1 MVENNPHKISTM
13 GTGGS
18 LAAITDGSDFPHS
31 GLIKGLS
38 QMARQNIVVKNN
50 SNDFDITQS
59 TANGGTITV
68 SAGTYLRDGKKYV
81 AQYKTGTTAAVFTFN
96 ASELSNAVDKGYHL
110 VVVDVNNFILVRKPT
125 VLNKV
130 PDYTSGD
137 TIIAVFEYASTS
149 SSGAMNIQYLT
160 TDKTENSVSIAYK
173 NSNAYTEVSAITGTN
188 AGLFISGIGAT
199 GAAAA
204 ADDKV
209 IIQDTSAS
217 DVIKTVTAQAIANL
231 APQGDITGV
240 TAGTGLTGTNLT
252 GPVPTLNVGGLTVAE
267 LAASS
272 VLVAGETFAD
282 NDTNLMTAAAI
293 NDRIESFGYTTNVGD
308 ITGVALTAGTG
319 IDLTSVANATAGA
332 YAATIGVD
340 VSDFMANGVNNRVL
354 TATGADAMN
363 AEAGLTVT
371 DALIN
376 VVGGILRI
384 NKNLEFMP
392 QGGVGFVADTP
403 IMYIS
408 DANNSLT
415 LPAASSHT
423 NQVIIIKNMKSANLT
438 ITITGGD
445 RFEDN
450 QNYSKDS
457 RWVDVS
463 NVRLLPLQSIRLQA
477 VDDGSIVIPIA
488 GAPDTMATG
497 WMILDS
503 TTINVDTVYTHPNHS
518 GDVTSNADGATTI
531 AADAVTYAKMQNTAT
546 ANRVLGAAS
555 AGVISEVQIA
565 VGMMGANSVDSDQYV
580 DGSIDTEHLA
590 ADAVTYAKM
599 QNTATANR
607 VLGAASAGVISEV
620 QIAVGMMG
628 ANSVDSDQYV
638 DGSIDTE
645 HLAADAVTYAKMQNV
660 TATSR
665 VLGRITSSAGI
676 VEELTQANLR
686 TIIAVADGSLSQ
698 NNFTDADHTK
708 LNGIEASATIDQT
721 ASEILTL
728 IEDGVDSVHY
738 KDGSIDTDHIADN
751 QVTGDK
757 LADNI
762 DIAGT
767 LDVTGVTTL
776 DDNLVVATA
785 KTLLARRLP
794 VVALNAST
802 TLTEAD
808 HAGRYVFIIG
818 GSRVITLPD
827 NQGAGVHFTI
837 INNDGNGFTLRT
849 GTNSSSGDT
858 MNGSDDDIAVAA
870 RNGVTCIS
878 TGTDYVVLGV

>member
-599 QNTATANR
+599 QN
-607 VLGAASAGVISEV
+607 
-620 QIAVGMMG
+620 
-628 ANSVDSDQYV
+628 
-638 DGSIDTE
+638 
-645 HLAADAVTYAKMQNV
+645 V